1 MLVSTHFLLTI
12 KNILMIN
19 KDHEL
24 AKILIQKNLIT
35 NDELPNIEP
44 NLSISSDEFIDFIHK
59 YLSMSSSYEIQQKDI
74 YNILKSI
81 KNNSPLNDMQYLLMY
96 DLTLL
101 SSKIEHKFLTPTNIL
116 CAFNEIL
123 DSTPNLLSL
132 NKAFEKINPKFINER
147 LTQLGINEK
156 IREAIKIKNEAC
168 RNDPHDPRNYKVIC
182 NYKNSSTGI
191 PTGITTGITTLM
203 IKNDHS
209 ISSIPGLPFSS
220 IFCNVINAILIK
232 NKLHTTTLLS
242 NQASFL
248 ENKVKYVLLV
258 MNELDRS
265 NSLVNLND
273 QDKKIFARFFDS
285 LSTLNLLELESI
297 NKVFQKFYDDKINSS
312 EDKFNQFIKDLT
324 FLFKYDE
331 DFKIVKNDP
340 LPKSSSSPSPYPV
353 NLKPTTSPNI
363 RQTSLE
369 RITHGQLS
377 LFNRANYNNRPRL
390 PFPHLD
396 RYLALIERNQR
407 SR

>member
-44 NLSISSDEFIDFIHK
+44 NLSIS
-59 YLSMSSSYEIQQKDI
+59 DI

-182 NYKNSSTGI
+182 NYKNSS
-191 PTGITTGITTLM
+191 TGITTLM